1 MVLPIILVIL
11 VIIALALYYWYIT
24 LPIIIAIVLLW
35 KYSTRNSN
43 KKEEEQSRRSQ
54 SSSYQNDSQSNY
66 SNSSTDGYGQSYQRQ
81 SYQRQSYQKKSYQK
95 KSYQRQSYQEKI
107 DEKKSYHYEGYEY
120 KKIGKPKLARINER
134 LEKFQITTEEAR
146 IIFGNAWT
154 TKLGIKDRTIFYFM
168 IRRIEIR
175 LQYDYNDRNKN
186 KFRHLYSKVL
196 EIIQTVMDENEDLR
210 EKEKRWSEGDYSHD
224 YDYQNFNDDSEITEK
239 KITQS
244 FQIFGLTRNSTIEQ
258 IKSKYREL
266 SLKFHPDRNKN
277 TDTTTKMSEINS
289 AYKIIMGAIA

>member
-1 MVLPIILVIL
+1 MVLLLPLILAAIVVYIIYLA
-11 VIIALALYYWYIT
+11 IIHWYIT
-24 LPIIIAIVLLW
+24 IPIIIIIVW
-35 KYSTRNSN
+35 YVYFYNPKDSN
-43 KKEEEQSRRSQ
+43 KKEDYSQSDYSQSRRSQ

-66 SNSSTDGYGQSYQRQ
+66 SNKGTDGYGQ
-81 SYQRQSYQKKSYQK
+81 SYQK
-95 KSYQRQSYQEKI
+95 KSYQRQSYQKKI
-107 DEKKSYHYEGYEY
+107 DEKKSYHYDGYEY

-134 LEKFQITTEEAR
+134 LEKFQITPEEAR

-154 TKLGIKDRTIFYFM
+154 TKLGIKDRMIFYFM

-175 LQYDYNDRNKN
+175 LQYDYNDHNKN
-186 KFRHLYSKVL
+186 KFGHLYSKVL
-196 EIIQTVMDENEDLR
+196 EIIQIVMDENEDLR
-210 EKEKRWSEGDYSHD
+210 EKEKRWSEGDYSYD
-224 YDYQNFNDDSEITEK
+224 YGYDYQNYNDDSEITEK

-266 SLKFHPDRNKN
+266 SLKYHPDRNKN

-289 AYKIIMGAIA
+289 AYEIIMGAIA

>member
-1 MVLPIILVIL
+1 VVLPLIMVAFA
-11 VIIALALYYWYIT
+11 IIALALYYWYIT

-43 KKEEEQSRRSQ
+43 KKEESGQSRRSQ

-66 SNSSTDGYGQSYQRQ
+66 SNSSTDGYGQSYQKK
-81 SYQRQSYQKKSYQK
+81 SYQKKSYQK
-95 KSYQRQSYQEKI
+95 KI
-107 DEKKSYHYEGYEY
+107 DEKKSYHYKGYEY

-134 LEKFQITTEEAR
+134 LEKFQITPEEAR

-154 TKLGIKDRTIFYFM
+154 TKLGIKDRMIFYFM

-210 EKEKRWSEGDYSHD
+210 EKEKRWSEGDYSYD
-224 YDYQNFNDDSEITEK
+224 YGYDYQNFNDDSEITEK

-244 FQIFGLTRNSTIEQ
+244 FHIFGLTRNSTTEQ

-289 AYKIIMGAIA
+289 AYEIIMGAIA

>member
-1 MVLPIILVIL
+1 MVLPLIMVAFA
-11 VIIALALYYWYIT
+11 IIALALYYWYIT
-24 LPIIIAIVLLW
+24 IPIIIAIVLLW

-43 KKEEEQSRRSQ
+43 KKEESGQSRRSQ
-54 SSSYQNDSQSNY
+54 SSSYQSSSYQNNSQSNY
-66 SNSSTDGYGQSYQRQ
+66 SNNSTDGYGQSYQ
-81 SYQRQSYQKKSYQK
+81 K
-95 KSYQRQSYQEKI
+95 KSYQRQPYQKKI
-107 DEKKSYHYEGYEY
+107 DEKKSYHYDGYEY

-134 LEKFQITTEEAR
+134 LEKFQITPEEAR

-210 EKEKRWSEGDYSHD
+210 EKEKRWSEGDYSYD
-224 YDYQNFNDDSEITEK
+224 YGYDYQNFNDDYEITEK

-266 SLKFHPDRNKN
+266 SLKYHPDRNKN

-289 AYKIIMGAIA
+289 AYEIIMGAIA